1 MTGTHKPVWV
11 LAEQT
16 GDGIAAVSLQLIGQ
30 ARKLADQMNAPV
42 EAVLLGSDTAGLAHQ
57 LIAAG
62 ADRVYLGDTP
72 ELQWYESERFTQ
84 IIVELAQKYR
94 PEIMLLGSTPMGRE
108 LAPLVAGRLKTG
120 LTAHCIDLVLD
131 ENGILQQKIPAYGG
145 MMTIICPEKRPQMAT
160 VAKGVFPGSGLDE
173 TRSGEIITMTLPV
186 ETRNRLKTLE
196 VVYEEPRGV
205 PLESASCVVAGG
217 AGAGGQEGWAEIMEL
232 ADTLGAAVGSTRP
245 AVDEGW
251 TALETMIG
259 QSGRMCGPDFYIG
272 VGLSGEL
279 QHMVGITGTGLM
291 AAVNS
296 DPRSPIFEQVDFG
309 VVDDC
314 REFVPALIE
323 KLRANR

>member
-1 MTGTHKPVWV
+1 
-11 LAEQT
+11 
-16 GDGIAAVSLQLIGQ
+16 
-30 ARKLADQMNAPV
+30 
-42 EAVLLGSDTAGLAHQ
+42 
-57 LIAAG
+57 
-62 ADRVYLGDTP
+62 
-72 ELQWYESERFTQ
+72 
-84 IIVELAQKYR
+84 
-94 PEIMLLGSTPMGRE
+94 
-108 LAPLVAGRLKTG
+108 
-120 LTAHCIDLVLD
+120 
-131 ENGILQQKIPAYGG
+131 
-145 MMTIICPEKRPQMAT
+145 MTIICPEKRPQMAT